1 MSTTVFDNAPPP
13 APRASISV
21 IVLSHN
27 SGRFIAEALDSIL
40 GQTVQPEQIVVVDV
54 GSTDASS
61 IDNGAAVVGKYS
73 DRRIQYLRQPNGGV
87 ASARNAGL
95 DAVKCDFIAF
105 LDADDRWRPTFLETM
120 YGFLAEDP
128 AVACVFG
135 NFVRFQDST
144 GELLRDQFHLYP
156 EIKRPALLRDAPNAH
171 GRIPKEK
178 AFSVL
183 VRCGE
188 IPAYP
193 QAMMFRRSLIESLRF
208 EPSLA
213 FGEQILFALQT
224 FMRGSV
230 VFTDE
235 VLAEVRRH
243 QTDATDNYGEIAV
256 HELGGLKA
264 LAPQI
269 TRDIDLVAYR
279 DRLVK
284 AHVDAALYQ
293 TKQGRVRAGLRT
305 LRDSFAVPGSSL
317 RKLQGSA
324 RMVLALPQGMAK

>member
-27 SGRFIAEALDSIL
+27 SGRFIAEAL
-40 GQTVQPEQIVVVDV
+40 
-54 GSTDASS
+54 
-61 IDNGAAVVGKYS
+61 
-73 DRRIQYLRQPNGGV
+73 
-87 ASARNAGL
+87 
-95 DAVKCDFIAF
+95 
-105 LDADDRWRPTFLETM
+105 
-120 YGFLAEDP
+120 
-128 AVACVFG
+128 
-135 NFVRFQDST
+135 
-144 GELLRDQFHLYP
+144 
-156 EIKRPALLRDAPNAH
+156 
-171 GRIPKEK
+171 
-178 AFSVL
+178 
-183 VRCGE
+183 
-188 IPAYP
+188 
-193 QAMMFRRSLIESLRF
+193 
-208 EPSLA
+208 
-213 FGEQILFALQT
+213 GEQILFALQT